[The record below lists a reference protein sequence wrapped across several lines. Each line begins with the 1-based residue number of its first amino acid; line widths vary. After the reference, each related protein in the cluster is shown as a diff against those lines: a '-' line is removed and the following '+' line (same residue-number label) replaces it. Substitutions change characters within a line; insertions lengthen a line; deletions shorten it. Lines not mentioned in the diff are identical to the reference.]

1 MKNIAEST
9 TKKKGRQRKDNTGW
23 WEKFSKSKVICHG
36 KVHVQPTTEISST
49 CTDVS
54 MVTDAE
60 ASSFSAEQ
68 LHLLQ
73 KRFDEG
79 A

>member
-1 MKNIAEST
+1 MKNIAGSAA
-9 TKKKGRQRKDNTGW
+9 KKKVDKGKTRRDGGK
-23 WEKFSKSKVICHG
+23 SSVKSKAIFHG

-68 LHLLQ
+68 LQLLQ
-73 KRFDEG
+73 KKFDEG